1 MTRCRLAWLKGSTKR
16 FGFFSPAPTA
26 CATRIICGSRSSPA
40 CCRPCSGPWPLH
52 QRSLLALAQG
62 KALSPMQGSS
72 LRHRRPR
79 CGHDGQRK
87 RVAHMPTAATT
98 TEDSRSK
105 LAQNHPH
112 DFTMKDTFKLAC
124 TFVDP
129 TFALYELRWAT
140 PFAA

>member
-1 MTRCRLAWLKGSTKR
+1 
-16 FGFFSPAPTA
+16 
-26 CATRIICGSRSSPA
+26 
-40 CCRPCSGPWPLH
+40 GPWPLH

-112 DFTMKDTFKLAC
+112 DFTMKDVNIWGSVLTETRRFTSAVFWM
-124 TFVDP
+124 TRSEIWP
-129 TFALYELRWAT
+129 T
-140 PFAA
+140 P